1 MLDPRTV
8 LNQLMEQGR
17 SQVEKEIEVE
27 QVRHVPLEEYRE
39 GHPHYEMLMS
49 QLATAQRFQWP
60 SDGFQV
66 NV

>member
-17 SQVEKEIEVE
+17 SQVEKEIERE
-27 QVRHVPLEEYRE
+27 QVRHISLYQYQP
-39 GHPHYEMLMS
+39 GSPHYEQLMS

-60 SDGFQV
+60 TEGYEV
-66 NV
+66 NL